1 MKRIAILASGSG
13 TNAENLVRYFT
24 GHPTI
29 EVAIVICNRGQAGV
43 YDRLR
48 PLGIE
53 VEYWGKEH
61 WVDPTQ
67 LTRHQQQLQVDLV
80 VLSGFLAV
88 VREPLLT
95 AYRDRIVNIHPSL
108 LPRHGGPGMYGHHVH
123 EAVLAAG
130 DTTSGITIHLVNE
143 QVDGGRILAQFT
155 CPVMPDDTPDTL
167 AARIHPLEYAHFPPV
182 VEQYVKTL
190 DARL

>member
-1 MKRIAILASGSG
+1 M
-13 TNAENLVRYFT
+13 
-24 GHPTI
+24 
-29 EVAIVICNRGQAGV
+29 
-43 YDRLR
+43 
-48 PLGIE
+48 GIE

-61 WVDPTQ
+61 WADPTQ
-67 LTRHQQQLQVDLV
+67 LTRHLQQLQVDLV

-182 VEQYVKTL
+182 VEQYVEAL
-190 DARL
+190 GARL

>member
-29 EVAIVICNRGQAGV
+29 EVAIVICNRRQAGV

-61 WVDPTQ
+61 WVDPSQ
-67 LTRHQQQLQVDLV
+67 LTRHLQQLQVDLV

-130 DTTSGITIHLVNE
+130 DTTSGITIHL
-143 QVDGGRILAQFT
+143 DGGRILAQFT
-155 CPVMPDDTPDTL
+155 CPVMPVDTPDTL

-182 VEQYVKTL
+182 VEQYVEAL
-190 DARL
+190 GARL

>member
-13 TNAENLVRYFT
+13 TNAENLVRYFA

-29 EVAIVICNRGQAGV
+29 EVATVICNRREAGV
-43 YDRLR
+43 YARLR
-48 PLGIE
+48 ALGIE
-53 VEYWGKEH
+53 VEHWGKEH
-61 WVDPTQ
+61 WVDQTAVTAH
-67 LTRHQQQLQVDLV
+67 LQQLGVDLV

-95 AYRDRIVNIHPSL
+95 AYRDRIVNIPPSL

-123 EAVLAAG
+123 EQVLADG
-130 DTTSGITIHLVNE
+130 DTQSGITIHLVNE
-143 QVDGGRILAQFT
+143 QGDGGRILAQFP
-155 CPVMPDDTPDTL
+155 CPVLPDDTADTL

-182 VEQYVKTL
+182 IEDYL
-190 DARL
+190 SHI

>member
-29 EVAIVICNRGQAGV
+29 EVATVICNRRQAGV

-53 VEYWGKEH
+53 VEHWGKEH
-61 WVDPTQ
+61 WLDPTR
-67 LTRHQQQLQVDLV
+67 LTEHLRGLGIDLV

-88 VREPLLT
+88 IREPLLT

-123 EAVLAAG
+123 EQVLADG
-130 DTTSGITIHLVNE
+130 DRHSGITIHLVNE

-167 AARIHPLEYAHFPPV
+167 AARIHPLEYVHFPPV
-182 VEQYVKTL
+182 IEDYLSQL
-190 DARL
+190 

>member
-24 GHPTI
+24 GHPSI
-29 EVAIVICNRGQAGV
+29 EVALVICNRRQAGV

-48 PLGIE
+48 PLGFE
-53 VEYWGKEH
+53 VEYWGKDH
-61 WVDPTQ
+61 WLDPTQ
-67 LTRHQQQLQVDLV
+67 LTEYLQSLHIDLI

-88 VREPLLT
+88 IREPMLT
-95 AYRDRIVNIHPSL
+95 AFTDRIVNIHPSL
-108 LPRHGGPGMYGHHVH
+108 LPRHGGPGMYGHFVH
-123 EAVLAAG
+123 ESVLKAG
-130 DTTSGITIHLVNE
+130 DKQSGITIHLVNDK
-143 QVDGGRILAQFT
+143 VDGGRILAQFT

-182 VEQYVKTL
+182 IEDYLIQG
-190 DARL
+190 

>member
-24 GHPTI
+24 GHPSI
-29 EVAIVICNRGQAGV
+29 EVAVVICNRRQAGV

-61 WVDPTQ
+61 WLDPTSV
-67 LTRHQQQLQVDLV
+67 TAYLQEQGVDLV

-88 VREPLLT
+88 IREPMLT

-123 EAVLAAG
+123 EEVLADG
-130 DTTSGITIHLVNE
+130 DEQSGITIHLVNE
-143 QVDGGRILAQFT
+143 QVDGGHILAQFT

-167 AARIHPLEYAHFPPV
+167 AERIHPLEYAHFPPTI
-182 VEQYVKTL
+182 ERYL
-190 DARL
+190 GSI